1 MSDIAAELSVGLHDH
16 DHDHGEFEGGPIG
29 ELVTLRDWLRYAL
42 TRFNRAGIFCGHGL
56 LDPFDEAVYLLTHAL
71 AIPSDRLEL
80 FLDACI
86 TSEERPALLERV
98 ERRADDRVP
107 AAYLTGEAWLG
118 AYSFRVDPR
127 VIIPRS
133 FFARLLEQR
142 MQAWIA
148 EPDELTSAL
157 DLCTGSG
164 CLAVLMAHAFPH
176 ARVTAADLSPD
187 ALDVAAENI
196 ADYGLDGSIELVE
209 SDLFGAL
216 QGQRFDLIVCNP
228 PYVTRDSMETLPAEY
243 LHEPAIALEAAEDGL
258 DLVRRLLAEAADHL
272 NSGGVLA
279 VEVGHNRALV
289 EAAFPQLP
297 LTWIGSDEGED
308 KIFLLRREQLTDAA

>member
-1 MSDIAAELSVGLHDH
+1 MTDAAADHPVDHHDH
-16 DHDHGEFEGGPIG
+16 DHDHGAFEGGPVG

-42 TRFNRAGIFCGHGL
+42 TRFHRADIFCGHGL
-56 LDPFDEAVYLLTHAL
+56 IEPFDEAVYLLTHAL

-86 TSEERPALLERV
+86 TSEERPALLELV
-98 ERRADDRVP
+98 GRRADDRVP

-118 AYSFRVDPR
+118 ANSFRVDPR

-133 FFARLLEQR
+133 FFARLLEGR
-142 MQAWIA
+142 MQPWIPA
-148 EPDELTSAL
+148 PDELTSAL

-176 ARVTAADLSPD
+176 ARVTAADLSAD

-196 ADYGLDGSIELVE
+196 ADYGLDGTIELIE

-216 QGQRFDLIVCNP
+216 DDQRFDLIVCNP
-228 PYVTRDSMETLPAEY
+228 PYVTRDAMETLPPEY
-243 LHEPAIALEAAEDGL
+243 LHEPAMALEAGEDGL
-258 DLVRRLLAEAADHL
+258 DLVRRLLAEAADRL

-279 VEVGHNRALV
+279 VEVGHNRLLV

-297 LTWIGSDEGED
+297 FTWIGTDEGED
-308 KIFLLRREQLTDAA
+308 KIFLLRREQLIDAA